1 MAPKRRN
8 HVDDKFC
15 FLCYMLESFSPAR
28 FSDPDFITERKN
40 EFYPQEDWGD
50 YVPLCPLHAFEME
63 YLLREAENQ

>member
-1 MAPKRRN
+1 
-8 HVDDKFC
+8 
-15 FLCYMLESFSPAR
+15 MLESFSPAR

-63 YLLREAENQ
+63 YLLREAENQWVC